1 MRVLHFL
8 GPMALLAGASVLYA
22 QAPQDDAVQTR
33 RDLAEARAQ
42 GDAARS
48 RAERLEADAAN
59 ASAAADHTAKQAAA
73 VAARIQQAQ
82 ADIAA
87 DAAQIQLLDRQRAA
101 LRASIATREKPLL
114 RLTAALQLLS
124 RRPLAVALMRP
135 GSVRDAM
142 HLRALLETML
152 PEVRQRTAALRVQI
166 QRSLA
171 LQTQARAA
179 QTALAAEQQ
188 QLMTRR
194 QTLSGLETRQRL
206 AARDVSGSA
215 DRESEHALAL
225 AEQARDLGSLV
236 TDLDKA
242 GTLAEELAHL
252 PGPVLRP
259 ARPETSEVAADAGGP
274 VASGVGPYGYM
285 LPVAGRLVSGFGDTS
300 KNASP
305 AQGVSI
311 ATLPQAQVVAP
322 AAGRVA
328 FAGPY
333 RGFGQIIIIEHPGGW
348 TSLITGLAQLDARVG
363 DQLVAGAPLGI
374 AGPGRPVLGVGLR
387 HAGAP
392 VNPID
397 QLRGH

>member
-1 MRVLHFL
+1 MRVLHFI
-8 GPMALLAGASVLYA
+8 GPMALLVAAAVAQA
-22 QAPQDDAVQTR
+22 QAPQDDAAQTR
-33 RDLAEARAQ
+33 HDLAEARAQ
-42 GDAARS
+42 GDAARI
-48 RAERLEADAAN
+48 RAERLEAEAAN
-59 ASAAADHTAKQAAA
+59 ASAAADQTAKQTAA

-87 DAAQIQLLDRQRAA
+87 DAAQIQLLSRQRAA
-101 LRASIATREKPLL
+101 LRASIAIREKPLL

-152 PEVRQRTAALRVQI
+152 PQVRARTAALRQQI
-166 QRSLA
+166 QRGLA
-171 LQTQARAA
+171 LQAQARAA
-179 QTALAAEQQ
+179 EQALATEQQ
-188 QLMTRR
+188 ELNARR

-225 AEQARDLGSLV
+225 AEQARDLGALV

-242 GTLAEELAHL
+242 GTLAEELARL

-259 ARPETSEVAADAGGP
+259 ARPETSQVAADAGT
-274 VASGVGPYGYM
+274 ATSAVGLAGYM
-285 LPVAGRLVSGFGDTS
+285 LPAAGRLVSGFGDTS

-311 ATLPQAQVVAP
+311 ATSPQAQVVAP

-333 RGFGQIIIIEHPGGW
+333 RGFGQIVIIEHAGGW
-348 TSLITGLAQLDARVG
+348 TSLVTGLAQLDARVG

-374 AGPGRPVLGVGLR
+374 TGPGRPVLGVGLR

-397 QLRGH
+397 QLRTR

>member
-1 MRVLHFL
+1 
-8 GPMALLAGASVLYA
+8 
-22 QAPQDDAVQTR
+22 
-33 RDLAEARAQ
+33 
-42 GDAARS
+42 
-48 RAERLEADAAN
+48 
-59 ASAAADHTAKQAAA
+59 
-73 VAARIQQAQ
+73 
-82 ADIAA
+82 
-87 DAAQIQLLDRQRAA
+87 
-101 LRASIATREKPLL
+101 
-114 RLTAALQLLS
+114 
-124 RRPLAVALMRP
+124 
-135 GSVRDAM
+135 
-142 HLRALLETML
+142 
-152 PEVRQRTAALRVQI
+152 
-166 QRSLA
+166 
-171 LQTQARAA
+171 
-179 QTALAAEQQ
+179 
-188 QLMTRR
+188 MTRR

-274 VASGVGPYGYM
+274 VASGVGLSGYM
-285 LPVAGRLVSGFGDTS
+285 LPMAGRLVSGFGDTS

-348 TSLITGLAQLDARVG
+348 TSLITGLAQLDARARAPEWHIRRRSIGCRRAVG
-363 DQLVAGAPLGI
+363 YCRAGASG
-374 AGPGRPVLGVGLR
+374 AGGGAAPCGRPGE
-387 HAGAP
+387 P
-392 VNPID
+392 D
-397 QLRGH
+397 

>member
-1 MRVLHFL
+1 MRVLTLFAS
-8 GPMALLAGASVLYA
+8 MALLAGGSVLFA

-33 RDLAEARAQ
+33 RDLAEARVQ

-59 ASAAADHTAKQAAA
+59 ASAAAERTAQQTAA

-87 DAAQIQLLDRQRAA
+87 DTAQIQLLDHQRAD

-152 PEVRQRTAALRVQI
+152 PEVRARTAALRGQI
-166 QRSLA
+166 QRGLA
-171 LQTQARAA
+171 LQAQARAA
-179 QTALAAEQQ
+179 QTALTVEQQ
-188 QLMTRR
+188 QLTARR

-206 AARDVSGSA
+206 AARDVSGAA

-242 GTLAEELAHL
+242 GTLAEELARL

-259 ARPETSEVAADAGGP
+259 ARPETSVVTAEAEAAPSPIGL
-274 VASGVGPYGYM
+274 SGYI
-285 LPVAGRLVSGFGDTS
+285 LPAVGRLVSGFGDTS

-311 ATLPQAQVVAP
+311 ATRPLAQVVAP

-333 RGFGQIIIIEHPGGW
+333 RGFGQIIIIEHTGGW
-348 TSLITGLAQLDARVG
+348 TSLITGLAQMDPRVG
-363 DQLVAGAPLGI
+363 DQLVAGAPLGVT
-374 AGPGRPVLGVGLR
+374 GPGRPVLGVGLR

-397 QLRGH
+397 QLRGG